1 MFIKVPLGNVSRDTW
16 ISNTPCYDPEIA
28 PHVSQIYAFF
38 LLLFSDQSQALH
50 DTTAS
55 TVLLAKSTLAL

>member
-16 ISNTPCYDPEIA
+16 TSNTPCYDPEIA
-28 PHVSQIYAFF
+28 PHVSPDLCFF
-38 LLLFSDQSQALH
+38 LLFSDQSQASN

>member
-28 PHVSQIYAFF
+28 PRFSDLCFF